1 MRLAPSI
8 LAGKLNK
15 AKRTESA
22 RAAIKVNGGGEL
34 TTRLNRQSARMS
46 FDNVP
51 AALLCPSSSLSLLV
65 RSFIRFFVSESR
77 QKGAICVRLCV
88 RVCVRSFVELT
99 RGVHE
104 QFYAAC
110 FIVPSFPF
118 ILR

>member
-1 MRLAPSI
+1 M
-8 LAGKLNK
+8 
-15 AKRTESA
+15 
-22 RAAIKVNGGGEL
+22 
-34 TTRLNRQSARMS
+34 
-46 FDNVP
+46 
-51 AALLCPSSSLSLLV
+51 
-65 RSFIRFFVSESR
+65 
-77 QKGAICVRLCV
+77 RLCV